1 MYFHTGFVETILFEP
16 WLTTSIPR
24 NIFKM
29 NFLNMFLYSISVFI
43 GSWIFVFILGILYEG
58 IRKIRQYLEEERL
71 IKKPLLD

>member
-1 MYFHTGFVETILFEP
+1 
-16 WLTTSIPR
+16 
-24 NIFKM
+24 
-29 NFLNMFLYSISVFI
+29 MFLYSISVFI